1 MQTHPSR
8 SDVSAHH
15 VRQVTVP
22 VMPTPVPALV
32 LVDAVQANQLPLRVH
47 LIRDYHNLLKGRQT
61 VLSQCMLVKHT
72 KLTREL
78 DVHLRR
84 QLLLVPEDEHL

>member
-32 LVDAVQANQLPLRVH
+32 LIDAVQADELPLRVH
-47 LIRDYHNLLKGRQT
+47 LIRDYHNLLIGRQP
-61 VLSQCMLVKHT
+61 VLSHGMLVQHT
-72 KLTREL
+72 KMT
-78 DVHLRR
+78 
-84 QLLLVPEDEHL
+84 